1 MFKIGLNSTRPKN
14 LDLED
19 RRNRV
24 LLLVQKLYWV
34 RMSHSNKCKSAS
46 VIEFDNLKQ

>member
-24 LLLVQKLYWV
+24 LLLVQKLFWV
-34 RMSHSNKCKSAS
+34 TMSHSSNFKSAL
-46 VIEFDNLKQ
+46 VIEFDSLKQ